1 MMNLKKQYKKEK
13 KVKLG
18 ITSTGHGLSNLITC
32 VFFRNYF
39 FNYIIKRK
47 IDHHIIE
54 FNLKKKAPC

>member
-32 VFFRNYF
+32 VFFQNYF

-54 FNLKKKAPC
+54 FN